1 MVRVP
6 CRQIM
11 HTDCGGAYR
20 SQKCCW

>member
-1 MVRVP
+1 
-6 CRQIM
+6 M